1 MSFYARVGKR
11 ILDFVVAAVILL
23 CLSPIFLLIAIAIK
37 LTSTGTVFFRQQ
49 RVGLNGSKFYIVK
62 FRSMVV
68 GAENRG
74 AGITSSGDARVT
86 RIGRFLRKTK
96 LDELPQLFN
105 VLVGEMSL
113 VGPRPELSKY
123 VANYTPGQLQSL
135 SVRPGITS
143 MASIIFRNEEELLA
157 AATDK
162 ERFYVETLLPEKNEF
177 DRLYVQRVSFAT
189 DVKVAFRT
197 LDAVIRNRNAD
208 KWDFE

>member
-23 CLSPIFLLIAIAIK
+23 CLSPILLLIAIAIK

-143 MASIIFRNEEELLA
+143 MASIVFRNEEELLA